1 MRAVARTQRALLL
14 LAVLGVVSP
23 VASAYYYYVFFANG
37 SSPYIPLPAH
47 YDLNAIKDS
56 TIQYFISDVPP
67 GPLMPGDTLTDIYSE
82 IRQAAAVWD
91 GVGSSGLRL
100 HFGGTRNMTAPQ
112 TVPGIDVVFDDNM
125 PPGIIAQTKL
135 TFPADLT
142 FLGTK
147 GTAFVPI
154 LRAKLQ
160 LRQDLTAAGY
170 PQASYTDAFFTTLV
184 HEFGHSLG
192 LQHTLT
198 SAVMSTAITRATTRG
213 APLAADDISAIS
225 LLYPATGLNGGYLA
239 STGIIGGQVTVNGTS
254 GSATGVSLASVVALS
269 PTTGVA
275 ISGMTFPDGT
285 YELVGVPPGQYYV
298 YVHPLPPAATGEAS
312 PANIVPPVD
321 PANDNFAANTQF
333 VTQFFPGT
341 QDWTQATSINVTA
354 GAFVPNINFAVA
366 ASAGPAVYA
375 MQTYGYPSGV
385 AIPSAPLVTGTRDA
399 VAFFANGAT
408 VNNQTAMAPG
418 LGVSVIGNAAAIE
431 AGSLKYYQQGFLQ
444 MVLDTGTVS
453 VNTPLALAVTL
464 NGDLYV
470 LPAAFAVV
478 ANAAPTISSVT
489 SQAVDA
495 LQTVTTVAG
504 THLTTATRILLEGS
518 PATVL
523 SANADGSLAVAQPPG
538 LSGSVATVEAINA
551 DGQSSLQSLADAT
564 ARPQFTYPQLDAV
577 RIVPTPYIVTAGTD
591 TLMVISGVNTHFA
604 DGQTVVGF
612 GSSDISVRG
621 SWVVGPDM
629 VILNLSV
636 DPAAQAGIAYVTVA
650 TGLEIITLP
659 DLFTVVAA
667 APNQISM
674 RVPIL
679 NAATG
684 LAAVPAGGTA
694 LIATTGL
701 PSDLTGWTL
710 SVGPLTLPFTA
721 DANGTLT
728 VNLPLDL
735 AVGEQPVLLTAPG
748 NPPAVVVPRVILKL
762 DPQPPV
768 ILWAVDY
775 PTPADPTATVVP
787 VLTSPSS
794 PVQPGGPVTLMV
806 YGLSGPSG
814 GVPGAGAVY
823 VNIAGN
829 AYPVTAVIAVPADPN
844 STAPVQDLA
853 YVNFVMPA
861 GVAVDPTVTN
871 PTVPVMVGTGTRLTA
886 AFAVNVAA
894 PPPAPAGN

>member
-1 MRAVARTQRALLL
+1 MAKAQRALLL
-14 LAVLGVVSP
+14 LAALGMVSP

-47 YDLNAIKDS
+47 YDLKAIKDS

-100 HFGGTRNMTAPQ
+100 HFGGTRNMATPQ

-142 FLGTK
+142 FLGAK
-147 GTAFVPI
+147 GTSFVPI

-225 LLYPATGLNGGYLA
+225 LLYPATGLNGGFLA
-239 STGIIGGQVTVNGTS
+239 SSGIIGGQVTVG
-254 GSATGVSLASVVALS
+254 GARATGVSLASVVALS

-275 ISGMTFPDGT
+275 VSGMTFPDGT
-285 YELVGVPPGQYYV
+285 YEIVGVPPGQYYV
-298 YVHPLPPAATGEAS
+298 YVHPLPPAATGEVS

-341 QDWTQATSINVTA
+341 QDWTQATPIKVTA
-354 GAFVPNINFAVA
+354 GAFVRNINFAVA
-366 ASAGPAVYA
+366 ASAGPAVYG

-385 AIPSAPLVTGTRDA
+385 AIPSPPLVTGTRDA
-399 VAFFANGAT
+399 LVFYANGAT
-408 VNNQTAMAPG
+408 VDNQTAMAPG

-431 AGSLKYYQQGFLQ
+431 AGSLKYYQQGFLET
-444 MVLDTGTVS
+444 VLDTSAVS
-453 VNTPLALAVTL
+453 VNTPVALAVTL

-470 LPAAFAVV
+470 LPAAFTVV
-478 ANAAPTISSVT
+478 ANPAPTVTSVT
-489 SQAVDA
+489 SQALDA
-495 LQTVTTVAG
+495 LQVVTNVAG
-504 THLTTATRILLEGS
+504 TNLTMATRILFEGS

-523 SANADGSLAVAQPPG
+523 SANADGSLAVMQPPG
-538 LSGSVATVEAINA
+538 LSGSVATVEAINP
-551 DGQSSLQSLADAT
+551 DGQSSLQSLGT
-564 ARPQFTYPQLDAV
+564 APRPEFTYPQMNAAS
-577 RIVPTPYIVTAGTD
+577 IVPTPVAVTAGTD

-604 DGQTVVGF
+604 EGQTVVGF

-621 SWVVGPDM
+621 SWVVNPTM

-636 DPAAQAGIAYVTVA
+636 GLAAQPGITYVTVA

-659 DLFTVVAA
+659 NLLTVAA
-667 APNQISM
+667 APPNQVSM

-679 NAATG
+679 NAVTG
-684 LAAVPAGGTA
+684 LAGIPAGGTA

-701 PSDLTGWTL
+701 PADLTGWTL
-710 SVGPLTLPFTA
+710 SVGPLNVPFTA
-721 DANGTLT
+721 DAKGTLT

-748 NPPAVVVPRVILKL
+748 NPPPVVVPRVILQL
-762 DPQPPV
+762 DPPPPV

-775 PTPADPTATVVP
+775 PAPADPTAPVTP
-787 VLTSPSS
+787 VLVSPSS
-794 PVQPGGPVTLMV
+794 PVQLGGVVTVMV
-806 YGLSGPSG
+806 YGLSGPG
-814 GVPGAGAVY
+814 GVLPGAGAVY

-829 AYPVTAVIAVPADPN
+829 AYPVTAVIAVPPDPN
-844 STAPVQDLA
+844 STAPAQDLT

-861 GVAVDPTVTN
+861 GVVVDPTVTN

-886 AFAVNVAA
+886 AFAVNVVV
-894 PPPAPAGN
+894 PVAPAAQ

>member
-1 MRAVARTQRALLL
+1 MRAGARTRRALLL
-14 LAVLGVVSP
+14 LAALVVVSR

-47 YDLNAIKDS
+47 YDLTAIKDN
-56 TIQYFISDVPP
+56 TLQYFISDAPP

-91 GVGSSGLRL
+91 GVSSSGLRL
-100 HFGGTRNMTAPQ
+100 HFGGTRNMATPQ
-112 TVPGIDVVFDDNM
+112 TVPGIDVVFDDNL

-142 FLGTK
+142 FLGAK
-147 GTAFVPI
+147 GTSFVPI

-170 PQASYTDAFFTTLV
+170 QQTSYTDAFFTTLV

-213 APLAADDISAIS
+213 APLAADDVSAIS
-225 LLYPATGLNGGYLA
+225 LLYPATGLNRGFLA
-239 STGIIGGQVTVNGTS
+239 SSGIIGGQVTLS

-275 ISGMTFPDGT
+275 VSGMTFPDGT
-285 YELVGVPPGQYYV
+285 YEIVGVPPGQYYV

-321 PANDNFAANTQF
+321 PANDNFAANTKF
-333 VTQFFPGT
+333 VTQFFSGT
-341 QDWTQATSINVTA
+341 QDWTQATSIHVAA
-354 GAFVPNINFAVA
+354 GAFLRNINFSVA

-385 AIPSAPLVTGTRDA
+385 AIPSPPLVTGTRDA
-399 VAFFANGAT
+399 LVFYANGAT
-408 VNNQTAMAPG
+408 VNHQTAMAPG
-418 LGVSVIGNAAAIE
+418 LNVSVIGKAAAIE
-431 AGSLKYYQQGFLQ
+431 AGSLKYYQQGFLET
-444 MVLDTGTVS
+444 VLDTGTIS
-453 VNTPLALAVTL
+453 VNTPVALAVTL

-470 LPAAFAVV
+470 LPAAFTVV
-478 ANAAPTISSVT
+478 ANPAPTISAVT
-489 SQAVDA
+489 SQALDA
-495 LQTVTTVAG
+495 LQVVTNVAG
-504 THLTTATRILLEGS
+504 TNLTTATRILFEGS

-523 SANADGSLAVAQPPG
+523 SANADGSLAIMQPAG
-538 LSGSVATVEAINA
+538 LSGSVATLEAINP
-551 DGQSSLQSLADAT
+551 DGQSSLESLGT
-564 ARPQFTYPQLDAV
+564 APRPEFIYPQMNAAS
-577 RIVPTPYIVTAGTD
+577 IVPTPVSVTAGTD

-621 SWVVGPDM
+621 TWVVNSTM

-636 DPAAQAGIAYVTVA
+636 DSAAQPGTTSVTVA

-659 DLFTVVAA
+659 NLFTVAAA
-667 APNQISM
+667 APNQVSL

-679 NAATG
+679 NAVTG
-684 LAAVPAGGTA
+684 LAGIPAGGTA
-694 LIATTGL
+694 LITTTGL
-701 PSDLTGWTL
+701 PADLTGWTL
-710 SVGPLTLPFTA
+710 SVGPLNVPFTA
-721 DANGTLT
+721 DANGVLT
-728 VNLPLDL
+728 VNLPLNL
-735 AVGEQPVLLTAPG
+735 AVGQQPVLLTAPG
-748 NPPAVVVPRVILKL
+748 NPPAVVVPRVILQL
-762 DPQPPV
+762 DPPPPA

-775 PTPADPTATVVP
+775 PTPADPKAPVTP
-787 VLTSPSS
+787 VLVSPST
-794 PVQPGGPVTLMV
+794 PVQLGGLVTAMV

-814 GVPGAGAVY
+814 VLPGAGAVY
-823 VNIAGN
+823 VNIEGA
-829 AYPVTAVIAVPADPN
+829 AYPVTAVIAVPADPH
-844 STAPVQDLA
+844 STAPVPDLA
-853 YVNFVMPA
+853 YVNFVMPV
-861 GVAVDPTVTN
+861 GLVVDPTVTN

-886 AFAVNVAA
+886 PFSVNVAA
-894 PPPAPAGN
+894 PPPAPSTTGQ

>member
-1 MRAVARTQRALLL
+1 MAKTQRALLV
-14 LAVLGVVSP
+14 LAALGVVSP

-47 YDLNAIKDS
+47 YDLKAIKDS
-56 TIQYFISDVPP
+56 TIQYFISDAPP
-67 GPLMPGDTLTDIYSE
+67 GPLMPGDTVTDIYSE

-91 GVGSSGLRL
+91 GVRSSGLRL
-100 HFGGTRNMTAPQ
+100 HFGGTRNMATPQ

-125 PPGIIAQTKL
+125 PPGIVAQTKL

-142 FLGTK
+142 FLGKK
-147 GTAFVPI
+147 GTSFVPI

-170 PQASYTDAFFTTLV
+170 QQTSYTDAFFTTLV

-225 LLYPATGLNGGYLA
+225 LLYPATGLHGGFLA
-239 STGIIGGQVTVNGTS
+239 STGIIGGRVTLPGTS

-275 ISGMTFPDGT
+275 VSGLTFPDGT
-285 YELVGVPPGQYYV
+285 YEIVGVPPGQYYV
-298 YVHPLPPAATGEAS
+298 YAHPLPPAATGEAS

-321 PANDNFAANTQF
+321 PANDSFEANTQF

-341 QDWTQATSINVTA
+341 QDWTQATSINVAA
-354 GAFVPNINFAVA
+354 GAFVPNINFSVA

-385 AIPSAPLVTGTRDA
+385 AIPSPPLVIGTRDA
-399 VAFFANGAT
+399 LVFFANGAT
-408 VNNQTAMAPG
+408 VSNQTAMVPG
-418 LGVSVIGNAAAIE
+418 LSVSVIGKAAAIE
-431 AGSLKYYQQGFLQ
+431 AGSLKYYQQGFLET
-444 MVLDTGTVS
+444 VLDTSTVS
-453 VNTPLALAVTL
+453 ADTPVALAVTL

-470 LPAAFAVV
+470 LPAAFTVV
-478 ANAAPTISSVT
+478 ANPAPTISAVT
-489 SQAVDA
+489 SQTLNS
-495 LQTVTTVAG
+495 LQVVTNVAG
-504 THLTTATRILLEGS
+504 TNLTTATRILFEGS

-523 SANADGSLAVAQPPG
+523 SANADGSLAVVQPAG

-551 DGQSSLQSLADAT
+551 DGQSSLQSLGT
-564 ARPQFTYPQLDAV
+564 TPRPEFTYPQMDAAS
-577 RIVPTPYIVTAGTD
+577 IVPTPVTVTAGTD

-621 SWVVGPDM
+621 TWVVNPTM

-636 DPAAQAGIAYVTVA
+636 DPAAQPGVTYVTVA

-659 DLFTVVAA
+659 NLFTVTAA
-667 APNQISM
+667 VPNQVSL

-679 NAATG
+679 NAVTG
-684 LAAVPAGGTA
+684 LAGIPAGGTA

-701 PSDLTGWTL
+701 PADLTGWTL
-710 SVGPLTLPFTA
+710 SVGPLSVPFTA
-721 DANGTLT
+721 DANGVLT
-728 VNLPLDL
+728 VNLPVDL

-762 DPQPPV
+762 DPPPPA

-775 PTPADPTATVVP
+775 PTPTDPTAPVVP
-787 VLTSPSS
+787 VLASQSS
-794 PVQPGGPVTLMV
+794 PVQLGGAVTVMV
-806 YGLSGPSG
+806 VGLSGPSG
-814 GVPGAGAVY
+814 VLPGAGAVY
-823 VNIAGN
+823 VNIAGT

-844 STAPVQDLA
+844 STAPAPDLA

-861 GVAVDPTVTN
+861 GLVVDPTVTN
-871 PTVPVMVGTGTRLTA
+871 PTVPVMVGTGTRLSAPFT
-886 AFAVNVAA
+886 VNVAA
-894 PPPAPAGN
+894 PPPAAPAAQ